1 MKIAILGSGNVATH
15 LSKVLIKAGHP
26 VKQIWSRNYD
36 NAIDLAL
43 EIGANSIPDISR
55 IGNEID
61 LIIIAIKDDAI
72 AEVINKIPKNCQAL
86 ILHTSGTADLEI
98 LSKRFENCGVLY
110 PLQTFSKNSDI
121 DFSIV
126 PIFVEGSN
134 PYSIE
139 KVTHLANQISEKVI
153 SADSK
158 TRALLHISA
167 VFACNFTNAFY
178 TIAQE
183 ITDSVNLDF
192 DLLRPLIQ
200 ETADKAMLN
209 YPKDVQTGPAKRNDV
224 QIMQK
229 HLKLLENK
237 PQLKDLYQSISQYI
251 VKMYSK

>member
-1 MKIAILGSGNVATH
+1 MKVAILGSGNVATH

-26 VKQIWSRNYD
+26 VKQIWSRNHE

-43 EIGANSIPDISR
+43 EIGANSIPDIGE
-55 IGNEID
+55 IGKEIE
-61 LIIIAIKDDAI
+61 LIIVAIKDDAI
-72 AEVINKIPKNCQAL
+72 AEVINKIPQNSQAL
-86 ILHTSGTADLEI
+86 IFHTSGTADLDL

-121 DFSIV
+121 DFSII

-134 PYSIE
+134 SYSIE
-139 KVTHLANQISEKVI
+139 KVTNLANQISEKVI
-153 SADSK
+153 YADSK

-209 YPKDVQTGPAKRNDV
+209 QPKDVQTGPAKRNDL

-229 HLKLLENK
+229 HLKLLENE